1 MITKMSGEGTG
12 GGPQRPVAVRV
23 LTTVGAALVVV
34 LVASRVNR
42 PTGFRAIDELPKPAD
57 EVLPHVQLKTRS
69 VQDLVESIN
78 RVAKEKVR
86 LSPTLPAQLP
96 GNDDVPDPLPL
107 HNVRLET
114 ALALGLK
121 PWAFLG
127 QRDGTIFDKSREM
140 SKAPV
145 EGRLYDVRDI
155 LSAVDRWEK
164 PLWPI
169 PSVWERTH
177 PSGPISGYGPLGDYA
192 PARASLIAS
201 LIQSVVLDNSWN
213 SGSVL
218 YFNAS
223 GWGGWVYVRA
233 TPYHHR
239 NVELLLMLLRRGDS
253 QAALLTGSPR

>member
-12 GGPQRPVAVRV
+12 GTPRRPIARRLLTSIGTAV
-23 LTTVGAALVVV
+23 LVV

-42 PTGFRAIDELPKPAD
+42 PTESRVLGGMPKPAN

-192 PARASLIAS
+192 PARASLVAS
-201 LIQSVVLDNSWN
+201 LIQSVVLDDSWN

-218 YFNAS
+218 YFHAS

>member
-1 MITKMSGEGTG
+1 MIAGMSGKGTG
-12 GGPQRPVAVRV
+12 GSRRRPIALRL
-23 LTTVGAALVVV
+23 LTTVGAALAVVF
-34 LVASRVNR
+34 VASRVNR
-42 PTGFRAIDELPKPAD
+42 PTGFRALNELPKPAD

-78 RVAKEKVR
+78 RVAKQKVR
-86 LSPTLPAQLP
+86 LSGALPAQLP
-96 GNDDVPDPLPL
+96 RNDDVRDPLPL

-114 ALALGLK
+114 AVTLGLK

-127 QRDGTIFDKSREM
+127 QKDGTIFDKTKEM

-155 LSAVDRWEK
+155 LAAVDRWEK

-192 PARASLIAS
+192 PASASLIAS
-201 LIQSVVLDNSWN
+201 MIQFVVLDESWN

-239 NVELLLMLLRRGDS
+239 NVELFLMLLRRGDS
-253 QAALLTGSPR
+253 QAALLTGSPQ